1 MSSGYGAYA
10 NGGRVSLFGSYRSL
24 GVTSSPAAMN
34 IAAASDLQTKP
45 MTQVVEQWMPSFMDI
60 SRIMSE
66 TSAEL
71 AKSRL
76 QNEELSF
83 IAEQQKQQQRTPV
96 PVRQPTPPAQ
106 SAPFLEDW
114 RALQESLREVTS
126 ILRDF
131 RQWLPT
137 AVPSFAPPLPFPH
150 APHMPP
156 AQPPAMLRPGDIF
169 TLDYQQKAQLA
180 LSQLA
185 AFQQQQ
191 QQMPR
196 TMGGS
201 CFLLPPP
208 SYPPPTIPP
217 HAASLDFRVPPVAT
231 GLLVP
236 LTHYSFL
243 GKRGPI

>member
-1 MSSGYGAYA
+1 
-10 NGGRVSLFGSYRSL
+10 
-24 GVTSSPAAMN
+24 
-34 IAAASDLQTKP
+34 
-45 MTQVVEQWMPSFMDI
+45 MTQVVEQWMPSFMEF

-76 QNEELSF
+76 QNEELSRLLKETRNQLDTV

-96 PVRQPTPPAQ
+96 PVRQPTPP
-106 SAPFLEDW
+106 SHPAPSLEDW

-137 AVPSFAPPLPFPH
+137 AVPSFAPPPPFPH
-150 APHMPP
+150 PPHIPP
-156 AQPPAMLRPGDIF
+156 AQPSAILRPGDIF
-169 TLDYQQKAQLA
+169 TLESQQKAQLA

-191 QQMPR
+191 QQQQMPR
-196 TMGGS
+196 TTGGS

-208 SYPPPTIPP
+208 SHPPPAMPP
-217 HAASLDFRVPPVAT
+217 QGWFFYYPFCNTLGFERWLSISVRDINVPRGVKKRDHTAVA
-231 GLLVP
+231 LNV
-236 LTHYSFL
+236 H
-243 GKRGPI
+243 